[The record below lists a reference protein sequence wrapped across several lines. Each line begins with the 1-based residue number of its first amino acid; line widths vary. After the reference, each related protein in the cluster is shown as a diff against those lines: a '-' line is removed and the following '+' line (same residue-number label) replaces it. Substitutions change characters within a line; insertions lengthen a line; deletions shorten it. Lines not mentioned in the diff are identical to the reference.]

1 MFRSKAFTIIGIISL
16 LLIFATITIQFMELD
31 YYGDLDPL
39 IQQIFN
45 SK

>member
-16 LLIFATITIQFMELD
+16 LLIFAAIAIQLMELD

-39 IQQIFN
+39 IQQVFN
-45 SK
+45 KK